1 MKFALLQF
9 PVSAQSSENHAQ
21 IKRALCEAKRGGADV
36 LVTQECALSGYP
48 PIEIDAVA
56 DIDFELQYVAFNQ
69 IVDLVQETQVT
80 LFLGLIRKFGDK
92 VANSVAIIKPSGE
105 VYYYDKRALWGWDAE
120 NFNVGSDFNG
130 VVEIQ
135 GIKVGVRICYEIR
148 FPEYFRELYKEQV
161 DVAIVSLCDVQQK
174 FDANRYS
181 IIKSHLVTRA
191 IENVF
196 TVMSINSTTFEQ
208 TAPTAVIDKQGNF
221 VVEAERNK
229 TSITYFNYEKT
240 EHGFGTKGCVT
251 YSNKL
256 LGLKPNGTKL
266 YYQRSC

>member
-9 PVSAQSSENHAQ
+9 PISAQSTKNHEQ
-21 IKRALCEAKRGGADV
+21 IKRAIFEAKRDGADV

-48 PIEIDAVA
+48 PIEIAAVA
-56 DIDFELQYVAFNQ
+56 DIDFELQDSAFNQ
-69 IVDLVQETQVT
+69 IVDLVKRTQITV
-80 LFLGLIRKFGDK
+80 FLGLIRKFGDK
-92 VANSVAIIKPSGE
+92 TANSVAIIQPSGE
-105 VYYYDKRALWGWDAE
+105 VFYYDKRALWGWDAE
-120 NFNVGSDFNG
+120 NFEAGNDFNG
-130 VVEIQ
+130 VVDIQ

-148 FPEYFRELYKEQV
+148 FPEYFRELYREQV
-161 DVAIVSLCDVQQK
+161 DVAIVSLCDVQQE

-196 TVMSINSTTFEQ
+196 TVISVNSTTFEQ
-208 TAPTAVIDKQGNF
+208 TAPTAVIDKQGNL

-229 TSITYFNYEKT
+229 KSITYFDYEKT
-240 EHGFGTKGCVT
+240 EHGFGAKGCVT

-256 LGLKPNGTKL
+256 LGL
-266 YYQRSC
+266 